1 MLLLWFQAA
10 TSAEAAQKVESI
22 VVTARPAQVRD
33 KIDRRIYDVRSDGG
47 SQGGV
52 ALDVLNRIPSV
63 TVSPT
68 GRIAL
73 RGDPGVQI
81 LINGKP
87 PPTGT
92 SVLQSLPAS
101 SVGSVEVMTNPS
113 AQFSPDGAAGIINIV
128 THRERALGVSGTIS
142 ARADTREQASAS
154 ASASAA
160 QGDWSVDGRIY
171 LGHSPSE
178 NDADYTQRDAA
189 TGERL
194 VSRDSHGKSTLD
206 LVQASLGVTRRL
218 AEDREL
224 SVEAHHMGGRIRA
237 NDLAHYQA
245 FGDGAPVQSEEAG
258 TQRYTTRTDDIEASY
273 SDTWP
278 DDRGSLEANLSHAQ
292 SDNRTRTNHDDRQV
306 SPTPLVQHYGD
317 TKRARGPDDQAKVAV
332 VANLAGGVILTTG
345 LEANRVAREISR
357 IYDGDIGALGLAS
370 GDLGVFNAR
379 RASLSGYATYQ
390 FPFAGFKLMPGLRV
404 EAESLRLSAPS
415 ASRDRDATRLFPSL
429 HLTHTLAGGKLK
441 ASYSRRILRPE
452 LELFDPRRIPANL
465 HSAMLG
471 NLDLA
476 STLTDSYESG
486 YERIFGKATLG
497 LTAYYRISHH
507 PWQSYTTWNPD
518 LTTASRPLNYGRAT
532 SGGLEANARGEAPG
546 GWKYVVNLN
555 VFRQELIPVTA
566 TLATTTRT
574 NYSGNAVVD
583 KVLKNGDKLQF
594 NLSGVGKT
602 YTLQGYQAAYGQLDA
617 TWSHKLNALY
627 SVTVNAT
634 DIFNTN
640 RQHSRYRDGGVV
652 IDSDLAP
659 NSRAVRVSL
668 VYKFKAK
675 V

>member
-1 MLLLWFQAA
+1 MVLMWFQAA
-10 TSAEAAQKVESI
+10 ASVEAAQKVESI
-22 VVTARPAQVRD
+22 VITARPAQVRD
-33 KIDRRIYDVRSDGG
+33 KIDRRVYDIRSDAG

-87 PPTGT
+87 PVAGT
-92 SVLQSLPAS
+92 SVLKSLPAS
-101 SVGSVEVMTNPS
+101 SVDSVEVMTNPS
-113 AQFSPDGAAGIINIV
+113 AQFSPDGTAGIINIV
-128 THRERALGVSGTIS
+128 TRKARALGISGTIS
-142 ARADTREQASAS
+142 ARADTRQKADLSAS
-154 ASASAA
+154 ASATK
-160 QGDWSVDGRIY
+160 GDWSVDGRVF

-178 NDADYTQRDAA
+178 TNADYSQRDAA
-189 TGERL
+189 SGRGL
-194 VSRDSHGKSTLD
+194 VSRDNHGTSTLD
-206 LVQASLGVTRRL
+206 MAQASLGVTRRL
-218 AEDREL
+218 AKDREL

-245 FGDGAPVQSEEAG
+245 FGGVAPVQSEEAG

-278 DDRGSLEANLSHAQ
+278 DDRGSLEANVSHAQ
-292 SDNRTRTNHDDRQV
+292 SDERTRTDHDDREIA
-306 SPTPLVQHYGD
+306 PTTLAQRYGD
-317 TKRARGPDDQAKVAV
+317 AKRVRGPDDQAKVAV
-332 VANLAGGVILTTG
+332 VANLAGGAILTTG
-345 LEANRVAREISR
+345 LEANRVERDFTRS
-357 IYDGDIGALGLAS
+357 YDGDIAVLGLAS

-404 EAESLRLSAPS
+404 ETESLRLHAAA
-415 ASRDRDATRLFPSL
+415 ASRDRDVTRLFPSL
-429 HLTHTLAGGKLK
+429 HLSHPLVGGKLK

-452 LELFDPRRIPANL
+452 LELYDPRRAPANP

-476 STLTDSYESG
+476 STITDSYESG
-486 YERIFGKATLG
+486 YERTFGKTTLG
-497 LTAYYRISHH
+497 LTAYYRVSHD

-518 LTTASRPLNYGRAT
+518 LTTASQPLNYDRAT
-532 SGGLEANARGEAPG
+532 SGGLEVNARGEAPG

-555 VFRQELIPVTA
+555 VFRRQLVPAAA

-574 NYSGNAVVD
+574 NYSGNVVVD

-602 YTLQGYQAAYGQLDA
+602 STLQGYQAAYQQLDA
-617 TWSHKLNALY
+617 TWSHKLSDRY
-627 SVTVNAT
+627 SVSLNAT

-640 RQHSRYRDGGVV
+640 RQRSRYRDGGVV

-659 NSRAVRVSL
+659 STRAVRVSL
-668 VYKFKAK
+668 IYKFKAK

>member
-10 TSAEAAQKVESI
+10 ASEAAQKVESI

-33 KIDRRIYDVRSDGG
+33 KIDRRVYDIRADAG

-52 ALDVLNRIPSV
+52 ALDILNRIPSV

-73 RGDPGVQI
+73 RGDAGVQI

-101 SVGSVEVMTNPS
+101 SVSGIEVMTNPS
-113 AQFSPDGAAGIINIV
+113 AQFSPDGTAGIINIV
-128 THRERALGVSGTIS
+128 TRKERALGVSGTIS
-142 ARADTREQASAS
+142 ARVNTREKAELSAS
-154 ASASAA
+154 ASATK
-160 QGDWSVDGRIY
+160 GDWSIDGRVY
-171 LGHSPSE
+171 LVHSPSKTDSE
-178 NDADYTQRDAA
+178 YTQRDAA
-189 TGERL
+189 TGQRL
-194 VSRDSHGKSTLD
+194 VSRNNHGKSTLD
-206 LVQASLGVTRRL
+206 LAQTSLGVTRRL
-218 AEDREL
+218 AENREL
-224 SVEAHHMGGRIRA
+224 TVEAHHMGGRIRA
-237 NDLAHYQA
+237 DDLARYQA
-245 FGDGAPVQSEEAG
+245 FGSAPVQAEETGA
-258 TQRYTTRTDDIEASY
+258 QRYTTRTDDIQASY

-278 DDRGSLEANLSHAQ
+278 DDRGSLEANISHAQ
-292 SDNRTRTNHDDRQV
+292 SDNRSRTDHDDRQV
-306 SPTPLVQHYGD
+306 APTAVAQRYGD
-317 TKRARGPDDQAKVAV
+317 TKRVRGPDDQAKLAV
-332 VANLAGGVILTTG
+332 VANLTGGAILTTG
-345 LEANRVAREISR
+345 LEANRVERDLFRS
-357 IYDGDIGALGLAS
+357 YDGDIGALGLAS

-404 EAESLRLSAPS
+404 ETESLRLNAP
-415 ASRDRDATRLFPSL
+415 AAARGRDVTRLFPSF
-429 HLTHTLAGGKLK
+429 HLSHPLAGGKLK

-452 LELFDPRRIPANL
+452 LELYDPRRTPSNQR
-465 HSAMLG
+465 SAMQG

-476 STLTDSYESG
+476 STTTDSYESG
-486 YERIFGKATLG
+486 YERTFGKTTLG
-497 LTAYYRISHH
+497 LTAYYRVSHD
-507 PWQSYTTWNPD
+507 PWQDYTTWNPD
-518 LTTASRPLNYGRAT
+518 LTTASRPLNYDRAT

-555 VFRQELIPVTA
+555 VFRRQLVPATA

-574 NYSGNAVVD
+574 NYSGNVVVD

-594 NLSGVGKT
+594 NLSGAGKT
-602 YTLQGYQAAYGQLDA
+602 PTLQGYQAAYHQLDA
-617 TWSHKLNALY
+617 TWSHRLDARY
-627 SVTVNAT
+627 SVTLNAT

-640 RQHSRYRDGGVV
+640 RQRSRYRDGGVL

-659 NSRAVRVSL
+659 NARAVRVSL